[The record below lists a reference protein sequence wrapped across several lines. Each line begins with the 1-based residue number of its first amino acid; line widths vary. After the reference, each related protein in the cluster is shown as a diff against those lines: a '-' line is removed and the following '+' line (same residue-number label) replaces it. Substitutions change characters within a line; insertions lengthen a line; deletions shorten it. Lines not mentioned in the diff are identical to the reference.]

1 MQALSSRTTK
11 AIWTH
16 YVERNHLD
24 PQSLRREVAS
34 SWQRC
39 RDIGVDPFRT
49 IGGEAQRLELRQRIE
64 QRRHLMEMAR
74 PFIANLY
81 NFVRG
86 SGFQV
91 VLADHDGI
99 LLEVIGD
106 SEIQD
111 KTRPVQLC
119 AGGNWS
125 EEARGTNAIG
135 TVLIERKPVQI
146 HAWEHYCQPHHFLTC
161 SAAPIFDPEGEM
173 LGVLDITGDYRQ
185 ANTHTL
191 GMVVA
196 AANAIENQLRLHKTT
211 TSLYLAY
218 RYSTTLIES
227 MSDGLIS
234 VDTSGIITEINNPGG
249 RLLGVH
255 PQTAKGQH
263 INTVLKQSAPMLQLL
278 DSGREYRDREILLDG
293 QGGRTILSSA
303 TLLHDDNGDV
313 IGAMAVLRDAQSG
326 GRNVTT
332 TLAPRYTF
340 ADITGSSVAISEARQ
355 WAELA
360 AAMPSTVLLAGES
373 GTGKELFA
381 QAIHNASPRKRA
393 PFVALNCAALPE
405 TLIES
410 ELFGYEEGTFTGAR
424 KGGQAGKFELADGG
438 TVFLDEIGD
447 MPAGVQ
453 AKLLRVIQERKV
465 ARLGAVREQTVNIRI
480 IAATHKD
487 LAAEVRA
494 GRFREDLYYR
504 LNVVAIRIPALRER
518 RADVPEL
525 AEKLI
530 QRLGV
535 RLGYQ
540 VRVDADFFAA
550 LSCREWPGNVRE
562 LENVLERVMLRAGA
576 DGRLT
581 VALLDQADPALP
593 VTPGSAPP
601 PAADVALRSLREVER
616 DAIVRAVA
624 RHDGN
629 IQQAAATLGIGRNT
643 LYRKL
648 KEYDL
653 AP

>member
-11 AIWTH
+11 AVWTH
-16 YVERNHLD
+16 YVQNNRLD
-24 PQSLRREVAS
+24 PHMLRGEVVS

-39 RDIGVDPFRT
+39 RDGGVDPFRT
-49 IGGEAQRLELRQRIE
+49 IGGEARRLELRQRME
-64 QRRHLMEMAR
+64 QRRHLIEVSR

-99 LLEVIGD
+99 LLDVVGD
-106 SEIQD
+106 NDIQD
-111 KTRPVQLC
+111 RTRSVQLC
-119 AGGNWS
+119 SGGNWS

-135 TVLIERKPVQI
+135 TALIERKPVQI

-173 LGVLDITGDYRQ
+173 IGVLDITGDYRQ

-196 AANAIENQLRLHKTT
+196 AVNAIENQLRLHKTT
-211 TSLYLAY
+211 ASLYMAY
-218 RYSTTLIES
+218 RYSNTLIES

-234 VDTSGIITEINNPGG
+234 IDTHGIITEINNNGG

-255 PQTAKGQH
+255 PHTAKGQH
-263 INTVLKQSAPMLQLL
+263 INTVLKQQAPMLQLL

-293 QGGRTILSSA
+293 QEGKTILSSA
-303 TLLHDDNGDV
+303 TLLHNDNGEV
-313 IGAMAVLRDAQSG
+313 IGAMAVLRDAQG
-326 GRNVTT
+326 RGRNLTS
-332 TLAPRYTF
+332 LAPRYTF
-340 ADITGSSVAISEARQ
+340 ADITGNSAALSEARQ
-355 WAELA
+355 WAEVA
-360 AAMPSTVLLAGES
+360 AGMPSTVLLNGES

-405 TLIES
+405 ALIES
-410 ELFGYEEGTFTGAR
+410 ELFGYEEGTFTGAK

-465 ARLGAVREQTVNIRI
+465 ARLGAVREVPVNIRI

-487 LAAEVRA
+487 LTAEVGA

-518 RADVPEL
+518 RDDVPEL
-525 AEKLI
+525 AAKLLE
-530 QRLGV
+530 RLGV

-540 VRVDADFFAA
+540 VDVAADFFTA
-550 LSCREWPGNVRE
+550 LSRRGWPGNVRE
-562 LENVLERVMLRAGA
+562 LENVLERLMLRAGA
-576 DGRLT
+576 AGLLT
-581 VALLDQADPALP
+581 GALLDQVSPEQPAAAAAT
-593 VTPGSAPP
+593 VPGSAEP
-601 PAADVALRSLREVER
+601 VRSLREVER
-616 DAIVRAVA
+616 AAIAHA
-624 RHDGN
+624 LASHDGN
-629 IQQAAATLGIGRNT
+629 ILQAAATLGIGRNT

-653 AP
+653 AS

>member
-1 MQALSSRTTK
+1 MQALGSRTTE

-16 YVERNHLD
+16 YVQDNHLD
-24 PQSLRREVAS
+24 LQTMRREVAS

-39 RDIGVDPFRT
+39 REVGVDPFRT
-49 IGGEAQRLELRQRIE
+49 VGGEARRLELRQRLE
-64 QRRHLMEMAR
+64 QRRHLMEVAR

-111 KTRPVQLC
+111 KTRSVQLC
-119 AGGNWS
+119 SGGNWS

-161 SAAPIFDPEGEM
+161 SAAPIFDPEGEL

-196 AANAIENQLRLHKTT
+196 AVNAIENQLRLHKTT

-234 VDTSGIITEINNPGG
+234 IDTSGIITEINNHGG

-255 PQTAKGQH
+255 PRTAKGKH

-293 QGGRTILSSA
+293 QGGKTILSSA

-332 TLAPRYTF
+332 LAPRYTF
-340 ADITGSSVAISEARQ
+340 ADITGSSAAISEARQ
-355 WAELA
+355 WAEVA
-360 AAMPSTVLLAGES
+360 AGMPSTVLLAGES

-465 ARLGAVREQTVNIRI
+465 ARLGAVREQAVNIRI

-518 RADVPEL
+518 REDVPEL
-525 AEKLI
+525 AAKLI
-530 QRLGV
+530 QRLAV

-540 VRVDADFFAA
+540 VHVDADFPAA
-550 LSCREWPGNVRE
+550 LACREWPGNVRE

-576 DGRLT
+576 DGLLT
-581 VALLDQADPALP
+581 VALLNQADPAQ
-593 VTPGSAPP
+593 
-601 PAADVALRSLREVER
+601 PAAVGIAPQPAGVEAARSLREVER
-616 DAIVRAVA
+616 AAIVLALA
-624 RHDGN
+624 SHDNN

-653 AP
+653 TP